1 MCEAG
6 EGNLGGQLII
16 RIILLLT
23 STEAFSS
30 SFFVINFI

>member
-1 MCEAG
+1 MCEVG
-6 EGNLGGQLII
+6 EGNLGDQLII

-23 STEAFSS
+23 STETFSS